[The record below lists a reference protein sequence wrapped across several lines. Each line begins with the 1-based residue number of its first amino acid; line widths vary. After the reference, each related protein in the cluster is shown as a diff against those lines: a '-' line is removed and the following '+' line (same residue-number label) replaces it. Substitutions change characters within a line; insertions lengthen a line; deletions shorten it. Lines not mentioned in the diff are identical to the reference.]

1 MTEMLRNSY
10 RNLCLGV
17 LVGFAAFSA
26 EAGDNAGL
34 LKKLVEKGVITEGE
48 AAVLAEEANSEF
60 NNTMPSWVN
69 SMTLKGD
76 LRLRAEQKQ
85 DGEAGGYTGN
95 RPARYRFRYRF
106 RFGGTADIGNGWK
119 AGFRLAS
126 GGTQPG
132 STNTTMDDHQQND
145 DIYIDQ
151 AYASWSGNGFTVY
164 GGKMPSQDKTGFKF
178 SKAILDGDITPEGLQ
193 VHYND
198 IEFGSTTVGINTGVW
213 IQDEN
218 SGDSNDEYLYL
229 YQIASST
236 SLSDTMKLDLAWGG
250 YTSQGGQ
257 FDDTIHSDNAGNDS
271 GENFSISSLD
281 AALSIKQG
289 PGVKLYGSL
298 IENHAADTAADG
310 LLYGVKFGSAKK
322 AGQWEAG
329 IEYRELE
336 ANSVYDDYSDS
347 DFGAYG
353 TGSNAGQ
360 YYNGTDV
367 EGIVLKSKYNLY
379 DNVQLGFTW
388 YRTENNDADGSI
400 ENPNENDRFQF
411 DAVFKF

>member
-1 MTEMLRNSY
+1 
-10 RNLCLGV
+10 
-17 LVGFAAFSA
+17 
-26 EAGDNAGL
+26 
-34 LKKLVEKGVITEGE
+34 
-48 AAVLAEEANSEF
+48 
-60 NNTMPSWVN
+60 
-69 SMTLKGD
+69 
-76 LRLRAEQKQ
+76 
-85 DGEAGGYTGN
+85 
-95 RPARYRFRYRF
+95 
-106 RFGGTADIGNGWK
+106 
-119 AGFRLAS
+119 
-126 GGTQPG
+126 
-132 STNTTMDDHQQND
+132 MDDHQQND

-151 AYASWSGNGFTVY
+151 AYTSWSGNGFTVY

-289 PGVKLYGSL
+289 LGVKLYGSL
-298 IENHAADTAADG
+298 IENHAASSANEG
-310 LLYGVKFGSAKK
+310 LIYGVKYGSAKK